1 MSEVLS
7 EIEVGTLQEPTPISD
22 NVCQGETY
30 TIEFNNPP
38 GALGADDNPNNV
50 LGYSYQ
56 WEVYENNI
64 YVPAPGINDLVTYT
78 TEVNNFTDEITKSYR
93 CKVISNYCNNQVIWT
108 APVTVTF
115 ENTTDAGELN
125 PVLNVCYGDTGELN
139 FLTEPSGADTD
150 NIFSYDDYT
159 YLWEMASSSEGPWEE
174 ADGTNNQETYSTTT
188 NSVVVETTTWYR
200 CIVTSVDCG
209 DVILQTQQM

>member
-1 MSEVLS
+1 MF
-7 EIEVGTLQEPTPISD
+7 
-22 NVCQGETY
+22 CQGETY

-38 GALGADDNPNNV
+38 GAFGADDNPNNV

-56 WEVYENNI
+56 WEQSDSENGPWIEADGTDN
-64 YVPAPGINDLVTYT
+64 GETFT
-78 TEVNNFTDEITKSYR
+78 TITNEFLEETTIWYR
-93 CKVISNYCNNQVIWT
+93 CKVISNYCNNQSDWT
-108 APVTVTF
+108 EPVDVTF

-159 YLWEMASSSEGPWEE
+159 YLWEMAPSSEGPWEE

-188 NSVVVETTTWYR
+188 NTVVVETT
-200 CIVTSVDCG
+200 CLV
-209 DVILQTQQM
+209 